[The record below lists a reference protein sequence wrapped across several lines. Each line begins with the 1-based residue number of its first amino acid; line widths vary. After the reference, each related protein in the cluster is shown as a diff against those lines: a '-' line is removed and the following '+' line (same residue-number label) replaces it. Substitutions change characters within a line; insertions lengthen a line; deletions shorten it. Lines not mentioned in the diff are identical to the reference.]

1 MATARRTSSLV
12 MGSRSPKGVPG
23 MGRRMFSGMEPIP
36 SAARS
41 NAMSIRS
48 SQVSPMPMMPPEQ
61 TESPAACA
69 RRMTSSL
76 SSNVCVVQIFG
87 KFLREVSMLWW

>member
-48 SQVSPMPMMPPEQ
+48 SQVSPIPRIPPEH
-61 TESPAACA
+61 TSSPAAWA
-69 RRMTSSL
+69 RRML
-76 SSNVCVVQIFG
+76 STLS
-87 KFLREVSMLWW
+87 